1 MSGKRVSFG
10 AKPAAPT
17 AEAWVQHGDDPRTAA
32 PLAAPQASAAKAD
45 LYTARL
51 TIDVTPELRGR
62 VKVAAFR
69 QGVTVAEMIR
79 DMLEAR
85 FPEEGGDA

>member
-1 MSGKRVSFG
+1 MSGKRVTFG

-17 AEAWVQHGDDPRTAA
+17 VDAWVQQGNDVEMAVRATP
-32 PLAAPQASAAKAD
+32 PASAAKAEIF
-45 LYTARL
+45 TARL

-62 VKVAAFR
+62 VKVAAFK

-79 DMLEAR
+79 ALLETR
-85 FPEEGGDA
+85 FPEGGADA

>member
-17 AEAWVQHGDDPRTAA
+17 ADAWVKQGNGAEGSANPAIQAA
-32 PLAAPQASAAKAD
+32 SPKAD
-45 LYTARL
+45 IYTARL

-79 DMLEAR
+79 DLLEAR
-85 FPEEGGDA
+85 FPSEGGNA